1 MNVHSHII
9 GWLNSTDWKLWWF
22 IPLFVASA
30 VIAKIIIKYD
40 KKNTFYGCNFFTV
53 ASLVLFAIIL
63 LVLVAAFFEVIFRFL
78 IN

>member
-9 GWLNSTDWKLWWF
+9 DWLNSTDWKLWWF
-22 IPLFVASA
+22 VPLFVVSA
-30 VIAKIIIKYD
+30 VIAKIFIKCD
-40 KKNTFYGCNFFTV
+40 KMNVFYGCSFFAV

-63 LVLVAAFFEVIFRFL
+63 LVLVAAFFEVIFSLL